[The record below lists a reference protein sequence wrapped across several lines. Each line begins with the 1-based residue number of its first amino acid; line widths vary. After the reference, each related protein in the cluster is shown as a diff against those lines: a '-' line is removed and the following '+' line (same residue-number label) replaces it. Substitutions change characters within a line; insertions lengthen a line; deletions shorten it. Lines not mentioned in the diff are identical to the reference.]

1 MAPSESLSKFS
12 NSIPGCRR
20 PDIFGDSP
28 QNLTGPNRVVTA
40 LKIASSSPSV
50 ETDVSGSDSMLM
62 DDLIWHKSSFAEGGQ
77 LLDISISM
85 SLVAKKEEG
94 GLEEFRLGVNSGMDE
109 EDDIDGGT
117 EDERLWVEG
126 GEGSV
131 SVRVV
136 SFDVMRGMEGA
147 PLLSTTLLNAA
158 VAGKGGNMTSVA
170 NPWGCCTQL

>member
-1 MAPSESLSKFS
+1 
-12 NSIPGCRR
+12 
-20 PDIFGDSP
+20 
-28 QNLTGPNRVVTA
+28 VVTA

-62 DDLIWHKSSFAEGGQ
+62 DDLIWHKSSFAEGQ

-136 SFDVMRGMEGA
+136 SFDARRGMGGV
-147 PLLSTTLLNAA
+147 PLLLTTLLNAA
-158 VAGKGGNMTSVA
+158 VAGKGGNMTSAA